1 MDRDEYKRAA
11 CETWETMAPGWDRW
25 RDAIEATS
33 VPIRDWMLRELAPT
47 PGDTVLELASGFGD
61 TSHAA
66 AELVGEQRTRH
77 LDGFQPDDGRQRAA
91 PRRRARAHEPRVP
104 DHGRREHRARGRLR

>member
-11 CETWETMAPGWDRW
+11 CETWETMAPGWERW

-33 VPIRDWMLRELAPT
+33 VPIREWMLRELAPS

-61 TSHAA
+61 TSHAVA
-66 AELVGEQRTRH
+66 RARRGDRTRH
-77 LDGFQPDDGRQRAA
+77 LRPTSA
-91 PRRRARAHEPRVP
+91 RRWST
-104 DHGRREHRARGRLR
+104 ARGAAARSSA